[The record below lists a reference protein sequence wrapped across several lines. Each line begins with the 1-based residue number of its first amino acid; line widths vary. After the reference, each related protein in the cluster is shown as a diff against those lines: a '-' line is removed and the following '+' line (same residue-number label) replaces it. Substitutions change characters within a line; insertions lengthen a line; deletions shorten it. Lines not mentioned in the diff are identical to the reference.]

1 MKELSIN
8 NLEVDSGKEYQ
19 INYNSLDNGLKQYID
34 RDYLFDYIP
43 DFLRKKTYITTA
55 GNDKMINEN
64 ELCFSFETNVPV
76 TVYIVYADKLKFL
89 PKWLKEYNNTRE
101 KITRQDSNTS
111 SLKGI
116 FSLFSKDFEAGKIYL
131 RGNLAEKMIEDQKFK
146 NSGPLGTN
154 YCMYSVIL
162 VKR

>member
-1 MKELSIN
+1 MKSLTII
-8 NLEVDSGKEYQ
+8 NLEVASGKEYQ
-19 INYNSLDNGLKQYID
+19 INYNSLDKGSKQYID

-43 DFLRKKTYITTA
+43 GFLRKETYIKTA

-64 ELCFSFETNVPV
+64 ELCFSFETNVPI
-76 TVYIVYADKLKFL
+76 TVYIVYADKLKIL
-89 PKWLKEYNNTRE
+89 PKWLEGYNNTRD

-111 SLKGI
+111 NLKGI
-116 FSLFSKDFEAGKIYL
+116 FSLFSKDFEAGKINL
-131 RGNLAEKMIEDQKFK
+131 GGNLAEKMLDDQKFK
-146 NSGPLGTN
+146 DSGPLGTN

>member
-1 MKELSIN
+1 MKSLTIN
-8 NLEVDSGKEYQ
+8 NLEAASGKEYQ
-19 INYNSLDNGLKQYID
+19 INYNSLDKGSKQYID

-43 DFLRKKTYITTA
+43 DFLRKKTYIKTA

-64 ELCFSFETNVPV
+64 KLCFSFETNVPI
-76 TVYIVYADKLKFL
+76 TVYIVYADKLKIL
-89 PKWLKEYNNTRE
+89 PKWLEGYNNTRD

-111 SLKGI
+111 NLKGI
-116 FSLFSKDFEAGKIYL
+116 FSLFSKDFEAGKINL
-131 RGNLAEKMIEDQKFK
+131 GGNLAEKMLDDQKFK
-146 NSGPLGTN
+146 DSGPLGTN